1 MHFFILLGLL
11 AGFLS
16 GLLGVGGGVILVP
29 ALTIYFKMGIKEAM
43 GTSLAVIVFTAAIG
57 AVRYHAEGLLSL
69 NTVFYI
75 VCGSLAGTMIGVY
88 VNSRMSGDVLKI
100 VFALFLIFVGGKMLW
115 GTCARGMQVEERE

>member
-1 MHFFILLGLL
+1 MLFFILLGLL

-57 AVRYHAEGLLSL
+57 AVRYHTQGLLSL
-69 NTVFYI
+69 NTVLFI
-75 VCGSLAGTMIGVY
+75 VCGSVVGTLVGVY
-88 VNSRMSGDVLKI
+88 VNSRISGDVLKI
-100 VFALFLIFVGGKMLW
+100 VFALFLIFIGGKMLW
-115 GTCARGMQVEERE
+115 GTALKGIQVEERE